1 MKPSEIYGYIE
12 DFDKMF
18 NDERFTIEARL
29 AMGNEFMRSLPPA
42 SLVTSAS
49 QTYMAA
55 HNYMAARMQGALDAK
70 TKRDAKSEVKA
81 AESKPAEKAS
91 VDRGKQTSSSNHAN
105 EDGRR
110 STVGKAPSDA
120 KKRRGKKSPA

>member
-12 DFDKMF
+12 HFDKMF
-18 NDERFTIEARL
+18 NDERFTIDARL

-70 TKRDAKSEVKA
+70 TKRDTEPKVKA
-81 AESKPAEKAS
+81 AKGKPTEKAS
-91 VDRGKQTSSSNHAN
+91 VDGGKQTSPSNNAN